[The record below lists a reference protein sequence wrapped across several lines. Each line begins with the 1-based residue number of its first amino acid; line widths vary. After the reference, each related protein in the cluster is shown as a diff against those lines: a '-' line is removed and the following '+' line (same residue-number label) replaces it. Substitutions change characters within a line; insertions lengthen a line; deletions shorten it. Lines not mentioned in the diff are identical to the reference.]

1 MIMGTIDEVGRRGSS
16 AERSSARR
24 EDSSRRPSAEN
35 GSGKSTLSSQ
45 AKRSLWS
52 SSAMWT
58 AERIEEFLAA
68 TQGRD
73 VESRAELALDANGKV
88 LAYRV
93 RSLANMGAY
102 AGTVG
107 IIIQLLVGQH
117 LRHQDDR
124 SAVRRRAYQHGSDG
138 RLSRRGSTRGDL
150 FDRAS
155 GSNPSCR
162 AFSTLRRGISLPG
175 SVAP

>member
-1 MIMGTIDEVGRRGSS
+1 MKTGLYP
-16 AERSSARR
+16 
-24 EDSSRRPSAEN
+24 EDVVVAFASRAIKRPV
-35 GSGKSTLSSQ
+35 
-45 AKRSLWS
+45 R
-52 SSAMWT
+52 WT

-107 IIIQLLVGQH
+107 IIIQLLVGPWS
-117 LRHQDDR
+117 RPA
-124 SAVRRRAYQHGSDG
+124 STTS
-138 RLSRRGSTRGDL
+138 RLSICSSTPCLPTR
-150 FDRAS
+150 
-155 GSNPSCR
+155 
-162 AFSTLRRGISLPG
+162 LRRPPIAARVDPRRFI
-175 SVAP
+175 